1 MSLVSAKLK
10 NPTAWAYMKMLHGK
24 PVNPLHLVSMYN
36 NYHEQEQMN
45 LIENMC
51 AASNQIAVAS
61 AQLTRRQREKY
72 AARKF
77 KHGRRVFYLFS
88 RRAIP
93 ADIGSTIELE
103 EGVRVYL

>member
-1 MSLVSAKLK
+1 MSSKVK

-36 NYHEQEQMN
+36 NYHEQQQRE

-72 AARKF
+72 AGNKF
-77 KHGRRVFYLFS
+77 KSGRRVFYMFPN
-88 RRAIP
+88 RRCP
-93 ADIGSTIELE
+93 ADVGASIQLQ
-103 EGVRVYL
+103 EGVRVYV